1 MTRYAWRLF
10 AVRYRYWVG
19 ATLRLING
27 DHMTVR
33 QQRLQFAGA
42 VLVRG
47 ATLIGGAVGLF
58 GFFIALTGQQRLVF
72 LFLVGA
78 LAMPAVLVALAATG
92 LDRGRVAVQPLLTI
106 RNVPYLMGAVL
117 LNVLVFV
124 EPNAYL
130 AVVFVIISGLTLAGI
145 VRLGTTSH
153 PIG

>member
-27 DHMTVR
+27 DHMTER

-92 LDRGRVAVQPLLTI
+92 LDRGRVAAQPLLTI

-145 VRLGTTSH
+145 VRLGT
-153 PIG
+153 